1 MTSDFILLLIAYIV
15 MTVTWLLSR
24 QTIKKQRSDINNLN
38 KVILG
43 LLEAQRG
50 PD

>member
-1 MTSDFILLLIAYIV
+1 MELDFMLLLVGYVGMSVA
-15 MTVTWLLSR
+15 WLLSR
-24 QTIKKQRSDINNLN
+24 WEIRQQRLAIKNLN